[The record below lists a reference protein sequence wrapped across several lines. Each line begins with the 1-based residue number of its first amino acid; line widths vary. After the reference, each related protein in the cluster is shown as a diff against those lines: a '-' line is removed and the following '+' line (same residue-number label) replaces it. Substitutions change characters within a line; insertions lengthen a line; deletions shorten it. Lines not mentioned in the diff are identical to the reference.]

1 MPRLA
6 RVVGL
11 GLPHHITQRGNYRQ
25 NIFNGDNDMDR
36 YLRWVSEYSRKYGL
50 VVLAY
55 CLMDNHVHF
64 VVVPEEEDSLA
75 RVFNTAHMRYSQYF
89 NRKHKV
95 SGHLWQGRFFSC
107 VLDSRRLLAAA
118 RYVERNPV
126 RAGFPGSPDEWKWS
140 SALSHCRGENGDFG
154 FALDSLWEYTGTNKS
169 GWREFLMEPDK
180 PAEISDIRSYTRS
193 GRPLGSE
200 VFVGKLEREY
210 GRRLRALSVGRPRL
224 KK

>member
-6 RVVGL
+6 RIVGI

-25 NIFNGDNDMDR
+25 SIFNSDDDR
-36 YLRWVSEYSRKYGL
+36 DAYLRWISEYSDKHGL
-50 VVLAY
+50 LVLAY
-55 CLMDNHVHF
+55 CLMNNHVHF
-64 VVVPEEEDSLA
+64 IAVPEQEDSMA
-75 RVFNTAHMRYSQYF
+75 RVFNSAHMRYSQYF
-89 NRKHKV
+89 NGKHKI

-126 RAGFPGSPDEWKWS
+126 RAGLIRSPEKWNWS
-140 SALSHCRGENGDFG
+140 SAAVHCLGENGSCG

-169 GWREFLMEPDK
+169 EWKSFLMEADK
-180 PAEISDIRSYTRS
+180 ASELSDIRSYTHS
-193 GRPLGSE
+193 GRPLGNE
-200 VFVGKLEREY
+200 PFIDKLERKF
-210 GRRLRALSVGRPRL
+210 GRRLRALSVGRPRR